1 MPEVFE
7 CRAYAVLLP
16 SLFTRPSSG
25 LWRWDAGCRLFL
37 GAVPTVKAGEP
48 AVAVEGFFA
57 LAGSYNVEAR
67 RAHLALLIATAS
79 WASVLNG
86 GVAIALAGLGF

>member
-7 CRAYAVLLP
+7 CRAYAMLLP

-25 LWRWDAGCRLFL
+25 LWRWDAGCHLYL
-37 GAVPTVKAGEP
+37 GAVPTIKAGEP
-48 AVAVEGFFA
+48 AAAIEGSFA

-67 RAHLALLIATAS
+67 RAHLPLLITTAS

-86 GVAIALAGLGF
+86 GVAIAIAGPGF